1 MTSLKAIADR
11 LQAFAQGLESRLLQ
25 WLPLPARVKNTL
37 RVQLTLRL
45 LPPMILGLGL
55 LLVYVVG
62 AYFTRIQQE
71 ESADSEMLAAT
82 GSRLAADQFEQL
94 KNQLSSMHAVLS
106 WRFADDELSI
116 LPAEPVAIEA
126 RDPATNEVFAL
137 TLPKWRLG
145 AHTLTGENGLIDS
158 VQQRAGGVQ
167 SIFVRMPEGLVRVA
181 TTVRGADG
189 ERVLWTLFPNDHP
202 LSAAIFRGETY
213 FGRTFV
219 VDQWYVAIYTPLRDS
234 SDQVI
239 GMVGTA
245 LSEAQSVG
253 RLGESLKLLDTTDQ
267 RRFILFDGKGTL
279 LEHPTAKAGEIGLD
293 LRDEAGLPYI
303 QELVNL
309 KHGWLKD
316 VVLDLGNGPLP
327 VSLYVDYYEPR
338 DLYIAVVEDS
348 SHLVTDLIGVHG
360 PTVALGIGL
369 IIVVSLVVGAIA
381 GGLSKDMR
389 QVANAA
395 NGVARGELD
404 HRIDLHRTDEVGTM
418 GAEVG
423 RVIEYLQSMAET
435 ARAIAGGDL
444 SRSMTL
450 RSDGDVLGA
459 AFVQMSDGLRA
470 MVSQL
475 RMSADSVGGASERIL
490 NGLGVA
496 ADSARAVVTGVQEV
510 TDGASQQAASAARVH
525 DNVGGLQRA
534 IEGVAQGAQDQASS
548 ISRAAT
554 LTGSITTAIQSV
566 SSRARLG
573 ADRSAQAAEAARQ
586 GTALIQENAD
596 GLNRVQSQVAE
607 TADKVRT
614 MGERSSQIGLIV
626 QTIDEIASQT
636 NLLALNAAI
645 EAARAGEHGR
655 GFAVVAD
662 EVRKLAERSS
672 LATREIGGLI
682 REIRAAVDGA
692 SRSMTSTT
700 DEVAVANDRARG
712 NIDSLKAILEAS
724 EDVQH
729 QAEQIAAAAQEITHS
744 ASQLAETMESVSA
757 VVEQNTATTEEMNA
771 SAQEVTEAIGHIAT
785 ISHET
790 SAMTSEFSAAVMDIA
805 ENVQNAVDD
814 ANVLDVMAQN
824 LRAVVRE
831 FKLDQ
836 DTASTTT
843 DTTLAVS
850 VASTA
855 EGVGLS

>member
-1 MTSLKAIADR
+1 MASLKAIVER
-11 LQAFAQGLESRLLQ
+11 LQVAAQRFESWLLR
-25 WLPLPARVKNTL
+25 WLPLPAHIKNTL

-45 LPPMILGLGL
+45 VPPMIIGLAL
-55 LLVYVVG
+55 LLTYVVG
-62 AYFTRIQQE
+62 AYYTRIQQE
-71 ESADSEMLAAT
+71 ERADSEMLVTT
-82 GSRLAADQFEQL
+82 GNRLAADQFAQL
-94 KNQLSSMHAVLS
+94 KDQLSSMHAVLS
-106 WRFADDELSI
+106 WRFEADALEVHED
-116 LPAEPVAIEA
+116 EPVVVEA
-126 RDPATNEVFAL
+126 RVPATGETFSL
-137 TLPKWRLG
+137 TLPTWRLG
-145 AHTLTGENGLIDS
+145 ISTITGDNGWIDS
-158 VQQRAGGVQ
+158 IQKRAGGVQ
-167 SIFVRMPEGLVRVA
+167 SVFVRVPQGFVRIA
-181 TTVRGADG
+181 TTVRDRNGD
-189 ERVLWTLFPNDHP
+189 RTLWTLFPNDHP
-202 LSAAIFRGETY
+202 LSKAILSGETY

-219 VDQWYVAIYTPLRDS
+219 VDQWYVATYTPLRGLS
-234 SDQVI
+234 GEII
-239 GMVGTA
+239 GMIGTA
-245 LSEAQSVG
+245 LSESTGVQ
-253 RLGESLKLLDTTDQ
+253 RLGESLKLLDTSGY
-267 RRFILFDGKGTL
+267 RAFILFDGTGL
-279 LEHPTAKAGEIGLD
+279 ILMHPTAQVGENGLD
-293 LRDEAGLPYI
+293 LADANGEPYLK
-303 QELVNL
+303 ELLSL
-309 KHGWLKD
+309 KEGWLD
-316 VVLDLGNGPLP
+316 NVVLDLGQGPRP
-327 VSLYVDYYEPR
+327 VSIHLDYFEPR
-338 DLYIAVVEDS
+338 DMYIAVAEDD
-348 SHLVTDLIGVHG
+348 SHLMADLITVHG

-369 IIVVSLVVGAIA
+369 IILVSLVVGAIA

-404 HRIDLHRTDEVGTM
+404 HRIDLHRADEVGTM
-418 GAEVG
+418 GVEVG
-423 RVIEYLQSMAET
+423 RVIEYLQTMAET

-459 AFVQMSDGLRA
+459 AFVRMSDGLRA

-496 ADSARAVVTGVQEV
+496 ADSARAVVSGVQEV

-586 GTALIQENAD
+586 GTGLIQENAD
-596 GLNRVQSQVAE
+596 GLARVQDQVAE
-607 TADKVRT
+607 TADRVRT

-672 LATREIGGLI
+672 QATREIGGLI
-682 REIRAAVDGA
+682 REIRVSVEGA
-692 SRSMTSTT
+692 SSSMTSTT
-700 DEVAVANDRARG
+700 EEVAVANERARG

-744 ASQLAETMESVSA
+744 ANQLAETMESVSA

-831 FKLDQ
+831 FKLDH
-836 DTASTTT
+836 DTGSTAP
-843 DTTLAVS
+843 DTTLTVP
-850 VASTA
+850 VAPTA
-855 EGVGLS
+855 EGVSAS